1 MEFEGRIT
9 AVLPARTGTR
19 QDGTAWTDL
28 SFVFAYYENG
38 EQRFEDSAIISTFDT
53 NLMAKIAPFIVRG
66 QDGKAVIENGVS
78 KLNVAYIPCR
88 CGFSL
93 RAKTVKKKD
102 SEEYIRIQ
110 EMRCYKLEVTGAQQ
124 QHPTPQPQGNVLGGP
139 QTPPYNPY
147 APQAEAPFPPQVDG
161 RGIPITQEGGDDDLP
176 F

>member
-19 QDGTAWTDL
+19 QDGTQWTDL

-38 EQRFEDSAIISTFDT
+38 EQRFEDSAIVSTFDT

-66 QDGKAVIENGVS
+66 ADKKAVVENNTV
-78 KLNVAYIPCR
+78 KLNVAHIPCR

-93 RAKTVKKKD
+93 RVKTVKKKE
-102 SEEYIRIQ
+102 SEEYVRIQ
-110 EMRCYKLEVTGAQQ
+110 EMRCYKLEVTGMPQQ
-124 QHPTPQPQGNVLGGP
+124 QSAPQPQGNVLGGP

-147 APQAEAPFPPQVDG
+147 APQAAAPFPPAVDQYG
-161 RGIPITQEGGDDDLP
+161 NPITDGGQGDDLP